1 MVYLS
6 PNLFLI
12 ELALLFIGI
21 NLINLLP
28 LDPFDGGRIIGGFYF
43 SKNDQLKMSFTLFSS
58 LTLIILGIVF
68 SLWPIIVFCFVM
80 GFKVRTLQKSAQLH
94 NELTETEVD
103 FKKDYKDL
111 TNREYWMIRKAFIA
125 QNPRLREMIPSGY
138 TLWENERLLVEQVR
152 QLLRIKIQPDMSTL
166 SKVNCIVLM
175 ILLILIPL
183 YIFTN
188 HYEIIQW
195 YIDYVSI

>member
-1 MVYLS
+1 
-6 PNLFLI
+6 
-12 ELALLFIGI
+12 
-21 NLINLLP
+21 
-28 LDPFDGGRIIGGFYF
+28 
-43 SKNDQLKMSFTLFSS
+43 
-58 LTLIILGIVF
+58 
-68 SLWPIIVFCFVM
+68 
-80 GFKVRTLQKSAQLH
+80 
-94 NELTETEVD
+94 
-103 FKKDYKDL
+103 
-111 TNREYWMIRKAFIA
+111 MIRKAFIA

-152 QLLRIKIQPDMSTL
+152 QLVRIKIQPDMSTL

-195 YIDYVSI
+195 YIDHVSI